1 MNWVAALPMY
11 NVTPALADD
20 WRVLLDRVHR
30 RLRPWLEARGDTL
43 AVVDPETPL
52 DEFWL
57 REDLLL
63 SQTCG
68 YPLVKALAGR
78 VQLVATPVFSV
89 DGCAGGDY
97 RSVLVARTAAGVTSL
112 AACRGL
118 RAAFNNPDSNSGM
131 NLLRSAVAPLAGGR
145 PFFAS
150 AIETGGHLASLQALL
165 DDRADVAAIDC
176 VTFAFV
182 LDQLAHLGRGV
193 VEIGT
198 TQSAAGL
205 PMIASKRVPPDG
217 IEALAIALADAVA
230 EDRPLAKRLKLDGFA
245 KRPLDDYAG
254 ILDIETDAVK
264 RGYPRLA

>member
-1 MNWVAALPMY
+1 
-11 NVTPALADD
+11 
-20 WRVLLDRVHR
+20 
-30 RLRPWLEARGDTL
+30 
-43 AVVDPETPL
+43 
-52 DEFWL
+52 
-57 REDLLL
+57 
-63 SQTCG
+63 
-68 YPLVKALAGR
+68 
-78 VQLVATPVFSV
+78 
-89 DGCAGGDY
+89 
-97 RSVLVARTAAGVTSL
+97 
-112 AACRGL
+112 
-118 RAAFNNPDSNSGM
+118 
-131 NLLRSAVAPLAGGR
+131 
-145 PFFAS
+145 
-150 AIETGGHLASLQALL
+150 
-165 DDRADVAAIDC
+165 
-176 VTFAFV
+176 V